1 MFQIAEWLS
10 TFIENLV
17 VLSAVTQMAQPKY
30 HGKKHLMYLW
40 GFSLSMMVIILFLNQ
55 IQTFSFVTIAF
66 GFACAIFLTRFT
78 AQKGFLHR
86 FTATVI
92 AYLCVHATD
101 YILIALYG
109 LFDASSRN
117 FFTTFQEVLEPGMLR
132 LLFLFVCKTINLTL
146 YFGLKRKMKSIG
158 ELSRR
163 YCSLI
168 LVFGLLA
175 YIVMSLLLRMVQTQS
190 YIAMQS
196 AILLVWLL
204 LVICVVAV
212 TCIFV
217 AVSHYQQAEQRNV
230 LLRTTN
236 ELMVTNYQKLNANQQ
251 ATRRQVHDFQNHL
264 QVLQEF
270 ASRDNIQEMRRYL
283 DTLMSAPREKLSLCN
298 CGNNVIDAIINC
310 KAVDAQAEKIDFQFD
325 VEVPPTFFMDPV
337 DICAILSNQI
347 DNSFEACQKIPDLG
361 KRKVT
366 AKIWLQNENMVFFQ
380 VKNTVKENPFLSN
393 TELQTTKE
401 NAGNIHGFG
410 IQNIRDTSAKYSGEL
425 SNVYQDEEFCSTVF
439 CYENLPS

>member
-17 VLSAVTQMAQPKY
+17 VLSAVTQMAHPKN
-30 HGKKHLMYLW
+30 HGKKNLVYLW
-40 GFSLSMMVIILFLNQ
+40 GFSFFMMLIILLLNQ
-55 IQTFSFVTIAF
+55 IQAFSFVTIAF

-109 LFDASSRN
+109 LLDASSQS
-117 FFTTFQEVLEPGMLR
+117 FFTTFQKILEPGMLR
-132 LLFLFVCKTINLTL
+132 LLFLFACKTINLVL
-146 YFGLKRKMKSIG
+146 YFGLKKKMKLIR

-168 LVFGLLA
+168 LIFGLLA
-175 YIVMSLLLRMVQTQS
+175 YIVMSLLLGMVQTQS
-190 YIAMQS
+190 YVAMQS
-196 AILLVWLL
+196 AILLVWVL

-212 TCIFV
+212 ICIFV
-217 AVSHYQQAEQRNV
+217 TVSHYQQAEQRNA
-230 LLRTTN
+230 LLRSTN
-236 ELMVTNYQKLNANQQ
+236 ELMVSNYQKLNANQQ

-264 QVLQEF
+264 QILQEF
-270 ASRDNIQEMRRYL
+270 ASTDNIQEMRKYL

-298 CGNNVIDAIINC
+298 CGNDVIDAIINC
-310 KAVDAQAEKIDFQFD
+310 KAVDARAKEIDFQFD
-325 VEVPPTFFMDPV
+325 VQVLPAFLLDPV

-347 DNSFEACQKIPDLG
+347 DNAFEACQKIPDLE

-366 AKIWLQNENMVFFQ
+366 VKIWLQNDHMVFFQ
-380 VKNTVKENPFLSN
+380 VKNTVRDNPFLSN

-410 IQNIRDTSAKYSGEL
+410 IQNIRDTCAKYGGEL
-425 SNVYQDEEFCSTVF
+425 SNVFQDDIFISTVYLF
-439 CYENLPS
+439 MKE

>member
-17 VLSAVTQMAQPKY
+17 VLSAVTQMTRPKN
-30 HGKKHLMYLW
+30 HGKKHLVYLW
-40 GFSLSMMVIILFLNQ
+40 GFSFFMMLIILCLNQ
-55 IQTFSFVTIAF
+55 IQVFSFVTIAF

-109 LFDASSRN
+109 LLEGSSPS
-117 FFTTFQEVLEPGMLR
+117 FFTTFQEVLEPGLPRLLLLFMSKVVNFALYFMLR
-132 LLFLFVCKTINLTL
+132 
-146 YFGLKRKMKSIG
+146 RKMEKVG
-158 ELSRR
+158 ELCHR
-163 YCSLI
+163 YCFLI
-168 LVFGLLA
+168 LIFGLLA
-175 YIVMSLLLRMVQTQS
+175 YVVMSLLLGMVQTQS
-190 YIAMQS
+190 YVAMQS
-196 AILLVWLL
+196 AVLLAWLL

-212 TCIFV
+212 ICIFV
-217 AVSHYQQAEQRNV
+217 TVSHYQQAEQRNA

-236 ELMVTNYQKLNANQQ
+236 ELMVSNYQKLNANQQ
-251 ATRRQVHDFQNHL
+251 VTRKQVHDFQNHL
-264 QVLQEF
+264 QILQEF
-270 ASRDNIQEMRRYL
+270 ASTDNTQELRRYL

-298 CGNNVIDAIINC
+298 CGNDVIDAIINC
-310 KAVDAQAEKIDFQFD
+310 KAVDARAKEIDFQFD
-325 VEVPPTFFMDPV
+325 VQVLPAFLLDPV

-347 DNSFEACQKIPDLG
+347 DNAFEACQKIPDLG

-366 AKIWLQNENMVFFQ
+366 VKIWLQNDNMVFFQ
-380 VKNTVKENPFLSN
+380 VKNTVRENPFLSN
-393 TELQTTKE
+393 PELQTTKG

-410 IQNIRDTSAKYSGEL
+410 IQNIRDTCAKYGGEL
-425 SNVYQDEEFCSTVF
+425 SNVFQDDMFISTVYLF
-439 CYENLPS
+439 MKE